1 MGVGINSLLSSIQTK
16 TELVWMW
23 KKETRLS
30 LCTGYSKLL
39 HRTITNVFWLL
50 EQQPMSIHFVIKTI
64 FPEFLFSTSVERPN
78 PKRLILKKR
87 ETVVGTQKDEL

>member
-1 MGVGINSLLSSIQTK
+1 
-16 TELVWMW
+16 
-23 KKETRLS
+23 
-30 LCTGYSKLL
+30 
-39 HRTITNVFWLL
+39 
-50 EQQPMSIHFVIKTI
+50 MSIHFVIKTI